1 MYLNYWD
8 RIPPSYQFFQKYTL
22 KSFIIQLL
30 SINFQSYKNFIHI
43 MKNFFKMITWI
54 FLLVGGNP
62 SKVRISEAT
71 STCSKVTIHK
81 PILLAG
87 IIKVSKFFS
96 KKDLPLIHK
105 KCSSPTN
112 LSQKQGLNFNHK
124 PNKSFFFWI
133 FEHFLLIKL
142 IVVRHW

>member
-1 MYLNYWD
+1 
-8 RIPPSYQFFQKYTL
+8 
-22 KSFIIQLL
+22 
-30 SINFQSYKNFIHI
+30 

-71 STCSKVTIHK
+71 STCSKVTTHK

-105 KCSSPTN
+105 KV
-112 LSQKQGLNFNHK
+112 FK
-124 PNKSFFFWI
+124 PNQFKSKTRF
-133 FEHFLLIKL
+133 KL
-142 IVVRHW
+142 